1 MAFGLFRKRLPDMTA
16 TAAAPQAAQPAAH
29 SEPAAAVESDSAK
42 EILELLEL
50 ELGAM
55 IRQLERAANS
65 VAGGAEATATTLAA
79 IRDRTDALTG
89 RTNAAQSN
97 ASTFAHA
104 ADKFTQSA
112 LGIGAQ
118 VREAGKL
125 ADEAS
130 AAAQEARANVDRLR
144 ESSAAIGNVVNLIA
158 QIARQTTL
166 LALNSTIEAARAGAA
181 GRGFAVVATEVKALA
196 VQTQGATEEIT
207 KKIDA
212 LQRDAAG
219 SADAV
224 HRISQAIEA
233 IRPVFE
239 TVNGAVAEQN
249 ATTSEV
255 SGNATSAS
263 QFIISVGESAAE
275 IDAATKAAESHG
287 ENVASAGKAVTAFA
301 QKLKSR
307 CAVLLRQNEHDDR
320 RKTERL
326 PCHLKLETAR
336 GVLPVYEIAMDG
348 VLIGGADAGRLA
360 SQAMIEGTLEGVG
373 ACRLRVVEQ
382 SKAGARAQFV
392 NPDAALREKIEDRLW
407 SIHEENTEFVTRAM
421 EAGNALTGIFEQAVA
436 RGEVKIED
444 LFDTDYAE
452 IAGTNPQQYRTRYGL
467 GRPRAAVVP
476 GSVSGKGPALGVLRH
491 GRSQRLPAG
500 AQQDLFASAAAGR
513 CRVEHSQQPQPA
525 DVQRSGGVG
534 CRAQPALVSGA
545 ELCAR
550 HGQRKYCDD
559 ARDRRSDPRAGPA
572 LGRISDGLQALVRA
586 QARRQRANHLLRP
599 ELEWECRGEPAN
611 GSDWR
616 TLKTCPSYNLQYW
629 TPAPTERLP
638 SG

>member
-1 MAFGLFRKRLPDMTA
+1 MFRKRLPDLSA
-16 TAAAPQAAQPAAH
+16 PVAPPQAAPSPVDPA
-29 SEPAAAVESDSAK
+29 PAPSAEGDSAR

-65 VAGGAEATATTLAA
+65 VAGGAEATAATLAD
-79 IRDRTDALTG
+79 IRERTDALTG
-89 RTNAAQSN
+89 RTNAAQST

-112 LGIGAQ
+112 QGIGAQ

-181 GRGFAVVATEVKALA
+181 GKGFAVVATEVKALA
-196 VQTQGATEEIT
+196 VQTQGATEEIAR
-207 KKIDA
+207 KIDA

-224 HRISQAIEA
+224 HRIAQAIEA
-233 IRPVFE
+233 IRPVFD

-255 SGNATSAS
+255 SGNAASAS

-275 IDAATKAAESHG
+275 IDAATKAAETHG
-287 ENVASAGKAVTAFA
+287 ENVASAGKAVTTFA
-301 QKLKSR
+301 RKLKSR
-307 CAVLLRQNEHDDR
+307 CAVLLRQSEHDDR

-326 PCHLKLETAR
+326 PCHLKFETAR
-336 GVLPVYEIAMDG
+336 GVLQVYEIAMDG
-348 VLIGGADAGRLA
+348 VLIGGAEAAKLA
-360 SQAMIEGTLEGVG
+360 TQAVIDGTLEGVG
-373 ACRLRVVEQ
+373 ACRLRVIEQ

-392 NPDAALREKIEDRLW
+392 SPNADLSEKIEDRLW

-421 EAGNALTGIFEQAVA
+421 EAGTALTRIFEQAVA
-436 RGEVKIED
+436 RGEIKIDD

-452 IAGTNPQQYRTRYGL
+452 IAGTNPQQYRTKYLDWADRALPPFQEAFLAKEPRMAFCAMVDRNGFLPVHNKIYSHPQ
-467 GRPRAAVVP
+467 RPGDTAWNTANSRN
-476 GSVSGKGPALGVLRH
+476 R
-491 GRSQRLPAG
+491 RIFNDPAG
-500 AQQDLFASAAAGR
+500 LAAAR
-513 CRVEHSQQPQPA
+513 NLRSYL
-525 DVQRSGGVG
+525 VQS
-534 CRAQPALVSGA
+534 
-545 ELCAR
+545 
-550 HGQRKYCDD
+550 Y
-559 ARDRRSDPRAGPA
+559 ARDMGNGNTVMMREIDVPIRVQ
-572 LGRISDGLQALVRA
+572 GRHWG
-586 QARRQRANHLLRP
+586 
-599 ELEWECRGEPAN
+599 GF
-611 GSDWR
+611 R
-616 TLKTCPSYNLQYW
+616 TAYKL
-629 TPAPTERLP
+629 
-638 SG
+638 

>member
-1 MAFGLFRKRLPDMTA
+1 MAFAIFRKRLPDVPA
-16 TAAAPQAAQPAAH
+16 PAAGPQVAP
-29 SEPAAAVESDSAK
+29 SPADSAPAGAAGDDSAR

-65 VAGGAEATATTLAA
+65 VAGGAEATANTLAA

-112 LGIGAQ
+112 QGIGAQ

-125 ADEAS
+125 ADAAS

-207 KKIDA
+207 RKIDA
-212 LQRDAAG
+212 LQRDATG

-255 SGNATSAS
+255 SGNAASAS
-263 QFIISVGESAAE
+263 EFIISVGQSAAE
-275 IDAATKAAESHG
+275 IDAATKAAETHG
-287 ENVASAGKAVTAFA
+287 ENVASAGRAVTTFA

-307 CAVLLRQNEHDDR
+307 CAVLLRQSEHDDR

-326 PCHLKLETAR
+326 PCHLKFETAR
-336 GVLPVYEIAMDG
+336 GVMPVYEIAMDG
-348 VLIGGADAGRLA
+348 VLIGGPDAGRLA
-360 SQAMIEGTLEGVG
+360 PQAIIEGSLEDVG
-373 ACRLRVVEQ
+373 ACRLRVTEQ

-392 NPDAALREKIEDRLW
+392 NPDAALAEKIEDRLW
-407 SIHEENTEFVTRAM
+407 SIHEENSEFVTRAM
-421 EAGNALTGIFEQAVA
+421 EAGTALTRIFEQAVA
-436 RGEVKIED
+436 RGEVRIDD

-452 IAGTNPQQYRTRYGL
+452 IAGTNPQQYRTRYLDWADRALPPFQEAFLARDPRMAFCAMVDRNGFL
-467 GRPRAAVVP
+467 PVHNKIYSHPQRPGDAGWNTANCRN
-476 GSVSGKGPALGVLRH
+476 R
-491 GRSQRLPAG
+491 RIFNDPAG
-500 AQQDLFASAAAGR
+500 LAAAQNLR
-513 CRVEHSQQPQPA
+513 SYL
-525 DVQRSGGVG
+525 VQS
-534 CRAQPALVSGA
+534 
-545 ELCAR
+545 
-550 HGQRKYCDD
+550 Y
-559 ARDRRSDPRAGPA
+559 ARDMGNGNTVMMREIDVPIRVQ
-572 LGRISDGLQALVRA
+572 GRHWG
-586 QARRQRANHLLRP
+586 
-599 ELEWECRGEPAN
+599 GF
-611 GSDWR
+611 R
-616 TLKTCPSYNLQYW
+616 TAYKL
-629 TPAPTERLP
+629 
-638 SG
+638 

>member
-1 MAFGLFRKRLPDMTA
+1 MAFALFRKRLPDMA
-16 TAAAPQAAQPAAH
+16 VSAAAPQAAQPASAPV
-29 SEPAAAVESDSAK
+29 PAADADSAR

-65 VAGGAEATATTLAA
+65 VAGGAEATAATLAD
-79 IRDRTDALTG
+79 IRQRTDALTG

-97 ASTFAHA
+97 ASSFARA

-112 LGIGAQ
+112 QGIDAQ

-125 ADEAS
+125 ADQASEA
-130 AAAQEARANVDRLR
+130 AKEARANVDRLR

-181 GRGFAVVATEVKALA
+181 GKGFAVVATEVKALA

-233 IRPVFE
+233 IRPVFD

-263 QFIISVGESAAE
+263 EFIISVGESAAE
-275 IDAATKAAESHG
+275 IDAATKAAETHG
-287 ENVASAGKAVTAFA
+287 ENVASAGKAVTTFA
-301 QKLKSR
+301 QKLKAR
-307 CAVLLRQNEHDDR
+307 CAVLLKQSEHDDR

-326 PCHLKLETAR
+326 PCHLNFESAR

-348 VLIGGADAGRLA
+348 VLIGGAEANRLA
-360 SQAMIEGTLEGVG
+360 SQAIIDGTLEEVG

-382 SKAGARAQFV
+382 AKAGARMQFV
-392 NPDAALREKIEDRLW
+392 GPNAALREKIEDKLW

-421 EAGNALTGIFEQAVA
+421 EAGTGLTRIFEQALA
-436 RGEVKIED
+436 RSEVRMDD
-444 LFDTDYAE
+444 LFDTDYVE
-452 IAGTNPQQYRTRYGL
+452 IAGTNPQQYRTKYLDWADRAL
-467 GRPRAAVVP
+467 PPFLEAFLAREPRMAFCAVVDRNGFLPVHNKIYSHPQRP
-476 GSVSGKGPALGVLRH
+476 GDAAWNTANCRN
-491 GRSQRLPAG
+491 RRIFNDPAG
-500 AQQDLFASAAAGR
+500 LAAA
-513 CRVEHSQQPQPA
+513 HNL
-525 DVQRSGGVG
+525 RSYLI
-534 CRAQPALVSGA
+534 QS
-545 ELCAR
+545 
-550 HGQRKYCDD
+550 Y
-559 ARDRRSDPRAGPA
+559 ARDMGNGNTVMMREIDVPIRVQ
-572 LGRISDGLQALVRA
+572 GRHWG
-586 QARRQRANHLLRP
+586 
-599 ELEWECRGEPAN
+599 GF
-611 GSDWR
+611 R
-616 TLKTCPSYNLQYW
+616 TAYKL
-629 TPAPTERLP
+629 
-638 SG
+638 